1 MRPQTLIMLV
11 IAVLCGVGAMLAARN
26 MNNKDGTS
34 GDKVTVVVASAPIS
48 AGSELNDTVLRT
60 VEYPKEL
67 VPAKAVTKL
76 ETALK
81 RSTRI
86 AMEPDQVLLE
96 SSLAPK
102 GTIGIGSVIEKGKR
116 AVAIGISTDKA
127 VAGFIKP
134 NDRVDILAD
143 LPAEG
148 ISIRTSRIIMQDVRI
163 LAVDSS
169 MQAGS
174 EDPGKKDQV
183 VETVTF
189 LLSPEDAERIILAR
203 NMGPLSLILRSNQD
217 DAAVETAGATIQDL
231 SKNTKETRSKD
242 PDVLRLDPAVAK
254 EENKKAGDLFAML
267 TKSLIEAAKPPEKLA
282 VSEQA
287 EAIEKTAAA
296 TKSVEVSLVEGKK
309 RKKLVY
315 RDLMGAPVFEVVLEA
330 DDKLAEGLGDLL
342 EEHPGKMVE
351 ETNEEVVTPKKKAPA
366 PKTKEE
372 VDAPK

>member
-1 MRPQTLIMLV
+1 
-11 IAVLCGVGAMLAARN
+11 
-26 MNNKDGTS
+26 
-34 GDKVTVVVASAPIS
+34 
-48 AGSELNDTVLRT
+48 
-60 VEYPKEL
+60 
-67 VPAKAVTKL
+67 
-76 ETALK
+76 
-81 RSTRI
+81 
-86 AMEPDQVLLE
+86 
-96 SSLAPK
+96 APK
-102 GTIGIGSVIEKGKR
+102 GTTGIGSVIEKGKR

-267 TKSLIEAAKPPEKLA
+267 TKSLIEAAKPPEK
-282 VSEQA
+282 QA
-287 EAIEKTAAA
+287 ESTPEEDVEKTAAA